1 MDLVLTRRFAQA
13 TLLAVLGL
21 PLQAFAADS
30 FPGSPDSIDRQVLI
44 VLDPRTKPPRAID
57 LARQDH
63 TRDGVTAFI
72 ADNDG
77 IDGIS
82 KLINFPETED
92 VTSARTTDPLGKV

>member
-30 FPGSPDSIDRQVLI
+30 VPGSPDSIDRQVLI

-77 IDGIS
+77 IDGIGSPS
-82 KLINFPETED
+82 KAKREWACHAALQAGAQSP
-92 VTSARTTDPLGKV
+92 